1 VTLVTPALGV
11 KANVTALRAALLVC
25 PMPPLQK
32 EPPEEGVPKVE
43 PLEVRR

>member
-1 VTLVTPALGV
+1 VTPALGV
-11 KANVTALRAALLVC
+11 NANVTALRATLLVW

-32 EPPEEGVPKVE
+32 EPPDEGVANVE